1 MFPHLAEVTVTERCE
16 CNESVRGRNKR
27 AASMPSELAIRSL
40 CLITYS
46 PEIVAER
53 KKKKTWR
60 KS

>member
-27 AASMPSELAIRSL
+27 AASVPSELAIRSL
-40 CLITYS
+40 CLITDS
-46 PEIVAER
+46 PEIEE
-53 KKKKTWR
+53 KKNKQGG